1 MGVESKTLEYKREYT
16 EDIKKTVIAFGNSKG
31 GTIYIGVEDDGSIRG
46 LDDPD
51 DVITRVTNSIRDS
64 IRPDITLFTEAFTER
79 REDKI
84 IVRITVQR
92 GTARPYYI
100 SGKGIRPE
108 GVYVRHGAST
118 VPATET
124 AIQKMIIETG
134 GHRYENARSLNQQL
148 TFDQTA
154 AYFARKGIVFEEIQ
168 KKSLHFIGEDGMYT
182 NLALLLSDQ
191 CLHSIKLAVFEGD
204 EKAIFKER
212 REFAGSL
219 LYQVDEAFLSIDR
232 FNSTRAEFKGL
243 DRIDQRDY
251 PPEAIREALL
261 NSVVHRDYAFNGST
275 LISLFDDRIEFV
287 SIGGLVKGITLED
300 IMLGLSIPRNE
311 HLAAIFYRLK
321 LIEAYG
327 TGIPKIMAAYGKYS
341 VKPIIEATDN
351 AFKITL
357 PNTNSN
363 RKPSIVEGLV
373 GLSERENQVLALLR
387 NNRLINR
394 KDVEKA
400 LGISQSSAGVLLR
413 GMAEKRLL
421 RKDGSGKLTRYSRG
435 E

>member
-16 EDIKKTVIAFGNSKG
+16 EDIKKTVIAFGNSNG

-108 GVYVRHGAST
+108 GVYVRQGAST

-124 AIQKMIIETG
+124 AILKMIIETS

-204 EKAIFKER
+204 EKAIF
-212 REFAGSL
+212 
-219 LYQVDEAFLSIDR
+219 
-232 FNSTRAEFKGL
+232 
-243 DRIDQRDY
+243 
-251 PPEAIREALL
+251 
-261 NSVVHRDYAFNGST
+261 
-275 LISLFDDRIEFV
+275 
-287 SIGGLVKGITLED
+287 
-300 IMLGLSIPRNE
+300 
-311 HLAAIFYRLK
+311 
-321 LIEAYG
+321 
-327 TGIPKIMAAYGKYS
+327 
-341 VKPIIEATDN
+341 
-351 AFKITL
+351 
-357 PNTNSN
+357 
-363 RKPSIVEGLV
+363 
-373 GLSERENQVLALLR
+373 
-387 NNRLINR
+387 
-394 KDVEKA
+394 
-400 LGISQSSAGVLLR
+400 
-413 GMAEKRLL
+413 
-421 RKDGSGKLTRYSRG
+421 
-435 E
+435 